1 MRRWRKRGFDR
12 ILRLSVGE
20 ALTSGLRR
28 YWHSVL
34 VLVLL
39 LVLLREEGSGILM
52 VAFYSFAPLQECEG
66 VSRGKYGYGR
76 GGCSGVSVRAVPSAD
91 PSFHK
96 IGFVNLRWKIVSLY
110 EIPSDFCFP

>member
-1 MRRWRKRGFDR
+1 MKGF
-12 ILRLSVGE
+12 
-20 ALTSGLRR
+20 
-28 YWHSVL
+28 H
-34 VLVLL
+34 
-39 LVLLREEGSGILM
+39 
-52 VAFYSFAPLQECEG
+52 
-66 VSRGKYGYGR
+66 GKYGYGR